1 MRHQAPLLTQI
12 TKIKTLEIIL
22 QGLEAANLSCFPDH
36 LLQTWYLS
44 KPHKHIWVNCCPVWI
59 FTELTQKIWH
69 FDRFTRTSG
78 IFTDLTQKVDAFWY
92 KYIVLLCFIELIH
105 RVLSCL
111 CLCSS
116 CLSCLLCRS
125 IVLIMLRSIML
136 RSIVLIMLSSHTLV
150 NFSQDETFLGRKS
163 RMTLLISW

>member
-36 LLQTWYLS
+36 PLHTWYLS
-44 KPHKHIWVNCCPVWI
+44 KPHKHIWVNFCPVWI
-59 FTELTQKIWH
+59 FTELNAKKFRH
-69 FDRFTRTSG
+69 LYRFTRTSG
-78 IFTDLTQKVDAFWY
+78 IFTDLTQKVNAFETNT
-92 KYIVLLCFIELIH
+92 LFIMFH
-105 RVLSCL
+105 HVLSCL
-111 CLCSS
+111 CYVHPV
-116 CLSCLLCRS
+116 LSCLLCWS
-125 IVLIMLRSIML
+125 IVLII
-136 RSIVLIMLSSHTLV
+136 LSNHTLV

>member
-1 MRHQAPLLTQI
+1 MTYWLAERVNFCWSCHIVDPGNASASKKDAYWSVRHQAPLLTQI

-36 LLQTWYLS
+36 PLQTWYLS

-78 IFTDLTQKVDAFWY
+78 IFTDLTQKVNAFDTNTLFY
-92 KYIVLLCFIELIH
+92 NVY
-105 RVLSCL
+105 RVD
-111 CLCSS
+111 SS
-116 CLSCLLCRS
+116 CFVVFMFMFILFYH
-125 IVLIMLRSIML
+125 V
-136 RSIVLIMLSSHTLV
+136 H
-150 NFSQDETFLGRKS
+150 
-163 RMTLLISW
+163 

>member
-1 MRHQAPLLTQI
+1 MRYQAPLLTQI

-36 LLQTWYLS
+36 PLQTWYLS

-69 FDRFTRTSG
+69 FDRFTRISG
-78 IFTDLTQKVDAFWY
+78 IFTDLTQKVNAFDTNT
-92 KYIVLLCFIELIH
+92 LFIMFH
-105 RVLSCL
+105 HVLSCL

-116 CLSCLLCRS
+116 CF
-125 IVLIMLRSIML
+125 IMFIMLIYCAYYFEQSYP
-136 RSIVLIMLSSHTLV
+136 SKF
-150 NFSQDETFLGRKS
+150 FSRWNFLGKEK
-163 RMTLLISW
+163 

>member
-36 LLQTWYLS
+36 PLQTWYLS

-78 IFTDLTQKVDAFWY
+78 IFTDLTQKVNAL
-92 KYIVLLCFIELIH
+92 IQIHCFIMFIVLIH

-111 CLCSS
+111 CSCSS
-116 CLSCLLCRS
+116 CFIMFIRLIYCAYHVEESYPNELLSRW
-125 IVLIMLRSIML
+125 
-136 RSIVLIMLSSHTLV
+136 
-150 NFSQDETFLGRKS
+150 NFLGKEK
-163 RMTLLISW
+163 